1 METGGKAE
9 STARRPFDQGSAG
22 LFIVLKLAK
31 KEQESA
37 PYSILAQIYDF
48 VMDHVDYA
56 AWAAYIA
63 RLLSHHQVTAQSLV
77 DISCGTGSFCLSTAL
92 NKLQVYGCDG
102 SSEMVRQA
110 ICKAAKKRR
119 RSLFWCA
126 DMAAFA
132 SRRRFD
138 CVVSLYDSMNYLL
151 EESQWRQCLLRVEE
165 ALEPGGVFIFDV
177 STLRNSRDFFN
188 RFVQKEQNQQV
199 VYRRKSYFEERQ
211 KIQHNE
217 FAITFRNNPQQIY
230 HEHHRQRIR
239 SLAEIEELIEE
250 TPFAILGQYNGF
262 SLQAGSDQSE
272 RVHFVLQK
280 PQERTVKTSTS
291 RA

>member
-1 METGGKAE
+1 
-9 STARRPFDQGSAG
+9 
-22 LFIVLKLAK
+22 
-31 KEQESA
+31 
-37 PYSILAQIYDF
+37 
-48 VMDHVDYA
+48 
-56 AWAAYIA
+56 
-63 RLLSHHQVTAQSLV
+63 VTAQSLV
-77 DISCGTGSFCLSTAL
+77 DISCGTGCFCLSTAL

-165 ALEPGGVFIFDV
+165 ALEPAGCLSLMSAREKF
-177 STLRNSRDFFN
+177 TRLFN

-250 TPFAILGQYNGF
+250 TPLPYSDSTTGSLCKPDRINPSEFILCCKNRR
-262 SLQAGSDQSE
+262 SE
-272 RVHFVLQK
+272 R
-280 PQERTVKTSTS
+280 
-291 RA
+291 